1 MVIPRSLGSAAE
13 EVIGA
18 RDDPSRLKR
27 IFWASTIPMVM
38 VDETRRYV
46 HVNTAGLLAFRVG
59 LSEAQRKRIEDLT
72 PPRLVPT
79 LKILWTRLL
88 ETGCVTG
95 RYEVASPDGS
105 ELPIVF
111 YALSNALPGLYLIAF
126 APAGW
131 SDHELAVA
139 DPLPPARDSDLTA
152 REVELLQ
159 LAAEGRTG
167 PRIAEELI
175 LSPATVKKHF
185 ENVYAKLGVRDR
197 AAAVAKA
204 MRLGLIE

>member
-13 EVIGA
+13 EVVGA
-18 RDDPSRLKR
+18 RDDASRLKR
-27 IFWASTIPMVM
+27 VFQASTIPMVM
-38 VDETRRYV
+38 VDDTRRYV
-46 HVNTAGLLAFRVG
+46 HLNTAGLLTFRVG
-59 LSEAQRKRIEDLT
+59 LDEARDKRIEDLT

-79 LKILWTRLL
+79 LEVLWARLL

-95 RYEVASPDGS
+95 CYQVASPDGS
-105 ELPIVF
+105 LLPIVF
-111 YALSNALPGLYLIAF
+111 YALANALPGLYLIAF

-131 SDHELAVA
+131 SDHDLAMP
-139 DPLPPARDSDLTA
+139 DPPPPSPDTGLSA

-167 PRIAEELI
+167 PRIAAELM

-204 MRLGLIE
+204 MRLGLIK